1 VLGEDLIEAAADVDI
16 SLAWI
21 SMSVAW
27 PWKLEETWW
36 MRILELG
43 SDMRLPAAPPAKSRA
58 PMLIAIPTQIVCT
71 SGLMKNCIVS

>member
-1 VLGEDLIEAAADVDI
+1 MI

-27 PWKLEETWW
+27 PSNPDDTWW
-36 MRILELG
+36 MRIFELG
-43 SDMRLPAAPPAKSRA
+43 SDIRLPAAPPASSSA

-71 SGLMKNCIVS
+71 SGLMNCIVS